1 MQARLVDRAVIAAN
15 TAAFMFEPDGPF
27 AFTPGQTCDITIP
40 DPLYRDDAGASRTFS
55 IASLPSDP
63 RLMIGTRLRG
73 SAMKRT
79 LMEAPLPLAVEIDGP
94 FGSFTL
100 HRNAA
105 RPAVFLAGGIGI
117 TPFHCI
123 IGDAAVRH
131 LPHSLTLFYSN
142 RSAADVAWLP
152 DLESW
157 ARENPRFRLVATLT
171 QPKPGDDWHHEVGLV
186 DAAMLSRHMQLER
199 AGDTIFY
206 IAGPG
211 GFVKAMQA
219 LLPGIGADPDNI
231 RAEEFPGY

>member
-1 MQARLVDRAVIAAN
+1 L
-15 TAAFMFEPDGPF
+15 
-27 AFTPGQTCDITIP
+27 DITVP
-40 DPLYRDDAGASRTFS
+40 DPLYRDDAGSSRTFS

-79 LMEAPLPLAVEIDGP
+79 LMEAQLPLPVEIDGP

-105 RPAVFLAGGIGI
+105 KPAVFLAGGIGI
-117 TPFHCI
+117 TPFHSI
-123 IGDAAVRH
+123 IGDATARR

-157 ARENPRFRLVATLT
+157 ARENERFRLVATLT
-171 QPKPGDDWHHEVGLV
+171 EPKPGDTWHHETGFV
-186 DAAMLSRHMQLER
+186 DAALLGRHVECP
-199 AGDTIFY
+199 GDAIFY
-206 IAGPG
+206 IAGPD

-219 LLPGIGADPDNI
+219 LLPEIGADPDNI
-231 RAEEFPGY
+231 RAEEFAGY